1 MEKVASRKKQPS
13 QASLADRAYEAIREM
28 ILKFEL
34 LPGQTVL
41 IDELAGQLGMS
52 RTPVR
57 QALERLAS
65 VLDGLVEIV
74 PRRGIVVTVPTAAL
88 MTEIYQIVQG
98 LEGQAVRIAVA
109 REDRSFTRL
118 LRAAVEEQEAA
129 LAAGDRDAWIVADRR
144 FHRLLVDSCGN
155 RRLAAL
161 VRLFDGQLHRTRF
174 ATARTRSREA
184 LARSVA
190 EHRAIV
196 DALERG
202 ERDEAVRVH
211 TAHRERAL
219 DELIERL
226 ADYGRMV
233 TGAAAAR
240 GGSA

>member
-1 MEKVASRKKQPS
+1 MNAIATRRRQPTN
-13 QASLADRAYEAIREM
+13 ASLAEKAYQAIREM
-28 ILKFEL
+28 ILNLEL

-41 IDELAGQLGMS
+41 IDDLAGELAMS

-65 VLDGLVEIV
+65 VSEGLVEIV
-74 PRRGIVVTVPTAAL
+74 PRRGIVVTVPTAAV

-109 REDRSFTRL
+109 LADRSFTRRL
-118 LRAAVEEQEAA
+118 CGSVDEQEAA
-129 LAAGDRDAWIVADRR
+129 LAAADLDAWIEADRR
-144 FHRLLVDSCGN
+144 FHQLLVDSCGN
-155 RRLAAL
+155 ERLASL
-161 VRLFDGQLHRTRF
+161 VRLFDGQLHRTRI

-196 DALERG
+196 GALERG
-202 ERDEAVRVH
+202 DREEAVRVH

-219 DELIERL
+219 GELIERL
-226 ADYGRMV
+226 ADYNRMMV
-233 TGAAAAR
+233 GAAAAR
-240 GGSA
+240 GGPT